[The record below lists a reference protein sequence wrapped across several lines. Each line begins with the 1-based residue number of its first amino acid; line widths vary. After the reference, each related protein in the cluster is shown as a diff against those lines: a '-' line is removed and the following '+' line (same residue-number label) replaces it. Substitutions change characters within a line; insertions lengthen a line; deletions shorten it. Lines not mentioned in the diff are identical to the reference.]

1 MSILNKIVDHKR
13 SELSKLMTPEAI
25 VAMERAAK
33 FGEKCVDFAD
43 VLRDATKPAIIAEI
57 KKSSPSKGKIKS
69 DVYVGALAAA
79 YEAAGASGV
88 SVLTDSEF
96 FGGSMEDLKESKWA
110 VNIPV
115 LRKDFILTAFQIH
128 EARAAGADSVL
139 LIVAALED
147 DLLRSLYKECLKFGM
162 TPLIEVHNEAEL
174 ERALELKPRLL
185 GINNRDLSTLEI
197 DMDTCVRLMK
207 KIPEGTVVVAES
219 GVNTRTDIDYLM
231 AGGLDCF
238 LVGSSLMASNDPAL
252 KLKELMG
259 RGPGYD
265 KGEDL
270 RVNVH

>member
-1 MSILNKIVDHKR
+1 MSILNKIIDNKR
-13 SELSKLMTPEAI
+13 SELEKIMTPKWVEE
-25 VAMERAAK
+25 VERAAK
-33 FGEKCVDFAD
+33 FGAKPIDLAE
-43 VLRDATKPAIIAEI
+43 VLREARKPAIIAEI

-96 FGGSMEDLKESKWA
+96 FGGSMEDLKEAKWA
-110 VNIPV
+110 TKIPA
-115 LRKDFILTAFQIH
+115 LRKDFIIKVFQIH

-147 DLLRSLYKECLKFGM
+147 HQLKSLYKESLELGM

-174 ERALELKPRLL
+174 ERALELNPRLL
-185 GINNRDLSTLEI
+185 GINNRDLATLEI
-197 DMDTCVRLMK
+197 DLNTSVRLRK
-207 KIPEGTVVVAES
+207 KIPESTVVVAES
-219 GVNTRTDIDYLM
+219 GVNTRADIDYLM

-238 LVGSSLMASNDPAL
+238 LVGSSLMASDDPAI
-252 KLKELMG
+252 KLRELLGKG
-259 RGPGYD
+259 RGYD

-270 RVNVH
+270 RINVH